1 MFVAM
6 AETALASSLSCL
18 SLGAS
23 TSASPSSSLCSSR
36 ASSLCGLRVACRS
49 KPFQSLF
56 SVNNRVSVLPKISA
70 SAATAEDREA
80 LEAFVKASM
89 PGGIA
94 AQKLLGTG
102 RRKTAV
108 ARVCLLE
115 GTGKI
120 IINCRTAQDYLQG
133 NPLWL
138 QYVKYPLVSL
148 GYENKYDVIV
158 KAEGGGLAGQAGAI
172 LLGISRALCV
182 ANPANR
188 DPLKKQGLLTRDPRA
203 VERKKAGLHKARK
216 APQYS
221 KR

>member
-1 MFVAM
+1 M
-6 AETALASSLSCL
+6 ADVLASSLSSL
-18 SLGAS
+18 SLC
-23 TSASPSSSLCSSR
+23 TSASSSSSACLSSSR
-36 ASSLCGLRVACRS
+36 STSLCGLRIACRS
-49 KPFQSLF
+49 RPSLALNF
-56 SVNNRVSVLPKISA
+56 SFTNNNRLSALPKISA
-70 SAATAEDREA
+70 SAATVEDREA
-80 LEAFVKASM
+80 LTAFVKASM
-89 PGGIA
+89 PGGLA

-115 GTGKI
+115 GTGKV

-138 QYVKYPLVSL
+138 QYVKFPLVSL
-148 GYENKYDVIV
+148 GYEAKYDVIV
-158 KAEGGGLAGQAGAI
+158 KAEGGGLAGQAQAI
-172 LLGISRALCV
+172 LLGIARALCV

-188 DPLKKQGLLTRDPRA
+188 DPLKKQGLMTRDPRS

>member
-1 MFVAM
+1 M
-6 AETALASSLSCL
+6 AETSLASSFSRL
-18 SLGAS
+18 SLCAS
-23 TSASPSSSLCSSR
+23 SSTSPSSPLSSSR
-36 ASSLCGLRVACRS
+36 SSSLCGLRVACRS
-49 KPFQSLF
+49 KPLQVLSIN
-56 SVNNRVSVLPKISA
+56 SRVSVLPKISA

-80 LEAFVKASM
+80 LTAFVKASM

-94 AQKLLGTG
+94 AQKLLATG

-115 GTGKI
+115 GTGRV

-138 QYVKYPLVSL
+138 QYVRYPLVSL
-148 GYENKYDVIV
+148 GYETKYDVIV
-158 KAEGGGLAGQAGAI
+158 KAEGGGLAGQAQAI
-172 LLGISRALCV
+172 LLGIARALLV

>member
-1 MFVAM
+1 M
-6 AETALASSLSCL
+6 AEAALASSLSSL
-18 SLGAS
+18 SLCAS
-23 TSASPSSSLCSSR
+23 ASSSPSSSLSSSR
-36 ASSLCGLRVACRS
+36 ASSLCGLRIACRS
-49 KPFQSLF
+49 RTSQALTF
-56 SVNNRVSVLPKISA
+56 SFTNSNNRVPALRKISA
-70 SAATAEDREA
+70 SAATMEDREA
-80 LEAFVKASM
+80 LTAFVKAAM

-138 QYVKYPLVSL
+138 QYVRFPLVSL
-148 GYENKYDVIV
+148 GYETKYDVIV
-158 KAEGGGLAGQAGAI
+158 KAEGGGLSGQAQAI
-172 LLGISRALCV
+172 LLGISRALLV

-188 DPLKKQGLLTRDPRA
+188 DPLKKQGLLTRDARA

>member
-1 MFVAM
+1 M
-6 AETALASSLSCL
+6 AEALRSSLSSLCL
-18 SLGAS
+18 R
-23 TSASPSSSLCSSR
+23 PSSSRSLLDSRNSSISGIR
-36 ASSLCGLRVACRS
+36 IPLNRPPFPSFSFSLAI
-49 KPFQSLF
+49 P
-56 SVNNRVSVLPKISA
+56 PISA
-70 SAATAEDREA
+70 SSSSLADPDP
-80 LEAFVKASM
+80 LVGFVKASM

-115 GTGKI
+115 GTGRI
-120 IINCRTAQDYLQG
+120 IINCRTAQEYLQG

-138 QYVKYPLVSL
+138 QYVKFPLTSL
-148 GYENKYDVIV
+148 GYESKYDVIV
-158 KAEGGGLAGQAGAI
+158 KAEGGGLSAQAQAI
-172 LLGISRALCV
+172 LLGIARALCV

-216 APQYS
+216 APQFS